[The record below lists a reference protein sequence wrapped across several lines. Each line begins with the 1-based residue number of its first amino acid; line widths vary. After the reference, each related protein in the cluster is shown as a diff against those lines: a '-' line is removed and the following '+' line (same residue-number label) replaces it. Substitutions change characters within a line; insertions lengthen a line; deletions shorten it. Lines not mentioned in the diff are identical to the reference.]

1 MGPGIGTQSLQPRQT
16 VPLTRQRADDASSLS
31 ARGLASGRQTLDGV
45 AAELGEL
52 VEEQDTV
59 VPEGSQMYLDGLG

>member
-1 MGPGIGTQSLQPRQT
+1 LAIIPGLFLERRLGM
-16 VPLTRQRADDASSLS
+16 
-31 ARGLASGRQTLDGV
+31 LDQE